1 MPRTV
6 PAVLALALALT
17 AADWPQFL
25 GPTRDGVSAET
36 GLATAWPAD
45 GPRRVWERPV
55 GAGFSGP
62 VVVGGRLVL
71 FHRTGAEEVVECLE
85 AATGKPLWR
94 TPAPTDYVD
103 DFGFDEGPRATPL
116 VADGRVYT
124 LGAAGRLA
132 CLTLGEGKPVWDRNV
147 NADYQVEKG
156 FFGVATSPILEGGR
170 LVVNVGGREAGIV
183 AFDPATGKEVWRA
196 TRDAASYSSPTAA
209 TLAGKRTV
217 VFLTREGLVGLDPAD
232 GTVRFQ
238 KRWRAR
244 LHASVNAATPLVVGD
259 QVFVSASYGTGAGV
273 FEVAAGGLRELWAND
288 RTLSSH
294 YNTGV
299 YRAGH
304 LYGIDGR
311 QEGGQ
316 AELRCVA
323 WKTGKV
329 VWSKEGFGCAS
340 LIVADGNLLALTERG
355 ELVLIAATP
364 EGYQEKA
371 RAAVLTGPCRA
382 VPALAD
388 GRLYARDTKKLVCF
402 ELKK

>member
-6 PAVLALALALT
+6 LAALALAGALP

-36 GLATAWPAD
+36 GLAAAWPAD
-45 GPRRVWERPV
+45 GPRRLWERPV

-62 VVVGGRLVL
+62 VVAGGRLVL
-71 FHRTGAEEVVECLE
+71 FHRVGTDEVVECLD
-85 AATGKPLWR
+85 AGTGKTLWR
-94 TPAPTDYVD
+94 TPAATDYVD

-116 VADGRVYT
+116 VADGRVFT

-132 CLTLGEGKPVWDRNV
+132 CLTLEDGKTAWERNV
-147 NADYQVEKG
+147 NADYQVQKG
-156 FFGVATSPILEGGR
+156 FFGVASSPILEGGR
-170 LVVNVGGREAGIV
+170 LIVNVGGRAAGVV
-183 AFDPATGKEVWRA
+183 AFDPLTGKEVWQA
-196 TRDAASYSSPTAA
+196 TRDPASYSSPVVA

-217 VFLTREGLVGLDPAD
+217 VFLTREGLLGLDPAD

-238 KRWRAR
+238 KHWRAR
-244 LHASVNAATPLVVGD
+244 LHASVNAASPLVVGD

-273 FEVAAGGLRELWAND
+273 FEVGADGLREVWAND
-288 RTLSSH
+288 RSLSSH
-294 YNTGV
+294 YNSSIHRDG
-299 YRAGH
+299 Y

-311 QEGGQ
+311 QEGGA
-316 AELRCVA
+316 AELRCVE

-329 VWSKEGFGCAS
+329 VWAKEGFGCAS

-355 ELVLIAATP
+355 ELLLIAATQA
-364 EGYQEKA
+364 GYQEKA
-371 RAAVLTGPCRA
+371 RAAVLTAPCRA

-388 GRLYARDTKKLVCF
+388 GRMFARDTRKLVCL
-402 ELKK
+402 EVRK